1 MDKTYNDLP
10 GFDKARLERLMHYN
24 RKIQEHA
31 NASDDAMA
39 KCFFVTEKT
48 YVKNIKYQPPAASAI
63 KYARLH
69 YEYGVCLD
77 RYLAD
82 DTRFELF
89 VEENAAPRVFIPNDC
104 LETELQRLLKEI
116 DDAVTEEEKFWIA
129 AKNAQMFLRWLT
141 FGDMLRCKCN

>member
-1 MDKTYNDLP
+1 M
-10 GFDKARLERLMHYN
+10 
-24 RKIQEHA
+24 
-31 NASDDAMA
+31 
-39 KCFFVTEKT
+39 
-48 YVKNIKYQPPAASAI
+48 
-63 KYARLH
+63 
-69 YEYGVCLD
+69 
-77 RYLAD
+77 AD

-129 AKNAQMFLRWLT
+129 AKNAQILLRWLT